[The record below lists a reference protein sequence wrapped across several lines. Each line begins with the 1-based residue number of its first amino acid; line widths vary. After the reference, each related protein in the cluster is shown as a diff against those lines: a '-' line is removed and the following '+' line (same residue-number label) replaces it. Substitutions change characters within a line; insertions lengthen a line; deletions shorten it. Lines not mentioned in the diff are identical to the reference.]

1 MILQNYKL
9 LLLKK
14 RYFLLFRS
22 FMKKIFILLLLLF
35 HYHSFS
41 QGIIVDT
48 TSLSIPKLVQDE
60 LMQNSCS
67 TLTNFLFSS
76 HKGIGQFTNTN
87 PNFPISNGII
97 IRNGIAKYSEGSYN
111 GINESSLLS
120 NLGDVD
126 IQAISDKNGQIA
138 SVTDVAFIQF
148 DFIPTS
154 SNFSFDFLFASNEYG
169 QYQCGFSDVFTFLLT
184 DLTTGSTNNLAVI
197 PETSIPVSVKNIR
210 DNTYNSSCVSTNSNL
225 FSHYNVSNPSTS
237 AINMRGET
245 VLLKASSAV
254 VPNRTYRMKLAIADY
269 YDSNLDSA
277 VFIKGGSFTTTT
289 NLGPDQTIC
298 EGETILLDSGLGNL
312 YNFYWTLNGIHIPGA
327 TGPTLIAAQKGT
339 YGIKATLPSSGC
351 TISDEITLSDFK
363 IKNPVNLSDC
373 YSSLPYH
380 QYDLTQNNIV
390 SLGLNP
396 TDFTL
401 MYFASLADAN
411 ANEPVIP
418 ASQIPSYSSLVN
430 KTIYI
435 KVVHNSNRNAIC
447 NKILSFDLLMNDPVK
462 ATTPPD
468 MNLCSNDSAMIL
480 TDLTVQ
486 NAKILNGQ
494 NAAGYAISY
503 FASQTD
509 AENNINPIPNP
520 NAFKTTILNSPQ
532 TIWVRMVNVS
542 QSTCFDIINFNLIVS
557 LLPPIDSIPDV
568 IECSSYIL
576 PPITNGNYYTGPN
589 KTGLLL
595 HAGDVIRNSGTYY
608 IFNGPNTPD
617 GCTNQNS
624 FAVTFIKEISFPTT
638 SCRQYTVLAPAFGN
652 FFTGPSG
659 RGTLIPAGT
668 ILTTDQTIYYYAAIN
683 GIVCR
688 DEALVI
694 TIFPLPPVDKP
705 SNIITCNSYQLPS
718 LTNGNYYTGSDGTGT
733 PLKEGTILT
742 FSQNVYV
749 FVNDG
754 HCTNQNLFRV
764 NIIDPSI
771 YQPITSCGSYILPA
785 IPFGNYYDQPLG
797 KGSIIPEGTAINS
810 SQTVY
815 YYVNTSIFPNCTDYL
830 SYQITIKPLPT
841 IDDLSDEIRCKK
853 DYFILPHLSKGNY
866 YDQPNGL
873 GKSLKEGDPILLSGT
888 YYIYDINDFGCPTED
903 SFTITYKSSPPVESF
918 TDVFT
923 CTGFKLPPLLN
934 GKYYTASGG
943 PNGSGTVIK
952 AGTIISTS
960 QTIYIY
966 NQWDNFNTCG
976 DETFFR
982 VDAKGLDVGTFED
995 VTICDSYTLPILGV
1009 GNYYSQPNGQGAIIP
1024 PGSTLTTSQ
1033 TIYVHASIGTRLSCS
1048 DDDEFTVTIS
1058 TTPILT
1064 KQKDIEACDSYTLP
1078 PLALG
1083 DYFSGSNGT
1092 GTRYVAGQKIMK
1104 SQLMYIYTSSKSN
1117 ASCSAQSEFNI
1128 TIYPLK
1134 NLVIKGGVICV
1145 DFTTGQLLNSFE
1157 LTTGLNPD
1165 IFSAEWYLDG
1175 ILMGTGLNYNATK
1188 EGIYTVITT
1197 KKTTDI
1203 GNDCNYNPTTVLVE
1217 KSSPAI
1223 ANAKVTA
1230 PFEDRIDITIT
1241 IINGFGSYE
1250 YQLDNGLF
1258 QTYDVFQDVS
1268 SGEHIITIKD
1278 TKGECGASTLI
1289 TKVLKYPYY
1298 FTPNGDGYM
1307 DNWNIWDL
1315 KNQSNAVIYLYDRYG
1330 KLLQQISPASSGWDG
1345 TENGHP
1351 LPSGDYWFQVMYE
1364 NNGTQQEFRGHF
1376 SMKR

>member
-1 MILQNYKL
+1 MKNLFIL
-9 LLLKK
+9 
-14 RYFLLFRS
+14 FLLMFYS
-22 FMKKIFILLLLLF
+22 C
-35 HYHSFS
+35 SFS
-41 QGIIVDT
+41 QGIVVDT
-48 TSLSIPKLVQDE
+48 TTLSIPQLIQDE

-76 HKGIGQFTNTN
+76 HKGIGKFINTN
-87 PNFPISNGII
+87 ANFPISNGII
-97 IRNGIAKYSEGSYN
+97 IRNGIAKYTEGNYT
-111 GINESSLLS
+111 GIDESSQLTT
-120 NLGDVD
+120 LGDID
-126 IQAISDKNGQIA
+126 IQYISDKNGQIA
-138 SVTDVAFIQF
+138 PISDVAFIQF
-148 DFIPTS
+148 DFTPSS
-154 SNFSFDFLFASNEYG
+154 SNFSFDFIFASNEYG

-184 DLTTGSTNNLAVI
+184 DLTSGNTTNLGVI
-197 PETSIPVSVKNIR
+197 PETTIPVSVKNIR
-210 DNTYNSSCVSTNSNL
+210 NNAYNPSCLSANSNL
-225 FSHYNVSNPSTS
+225 FSRYNVANPTAS

-245 VLLKASSAV
+245 ALLKASSTV
-254 VPNRTYRMKLAIADY
+254 VPNRTYRMKLAIGDY

-289 NLGPDQTIC
+289 HLGPDQMIC
-298 EGETILLDSGLGNL
+298 EGETILLDSGLGSA
-312 YNFYWTLNGIHIPGA
+312 YNFSWTLNGVNIPSA
-327 TGPTLIAAQKGT
+327 TGPNLKATQKGT
-339 YGIKATLPSSGC
+339 YGITATLPASGC
-351 TISDEITLSDFK
+351 TIIDEITLSDFK
-363 IKNPVNLSDC
+363 IKNPTNLHTC

-401 MYFASLADAN
+401 MYFASLVDAN

-430 KTIYI
+430 KSIYV

-447 NKILSFDLLMNDPVK
+447 NKILSFDLLMNEPIK

-486 NAKILNGQ
+486 NATILNGQ

-503 FASQTD
+503 FTSQTD
-509 AENNINPIPNP
+509 AENNINPILNP

-568 IECSSYIL
+568 TECSSYIL

-595 HAGDVIRNSGTYY
+595 HAGDVIHNSGTYY
-608 IFNGPNTPD
+608 IFNGPITPD

-638 SCRQYTVLAPAFGN
+638 SCGQYTVLAPAFGN

-659 RGTLIPAGT
+659 RGTLIAAET
-668 ILTTDQTIYYYAAIN
+668 IFTTNQTIYYYAAIN

-694 TIFPLPPVDKP
+694 TIFPLPPVDNP

-733 PLKEGTILT
+733 PLKEGTVLT
-742 FSQNVYV
+742 TSQNVYV
-749 FVNDG
+749 FINDG
-754 HCTNQNLFRV
+754 RCTNQNMFRV
-764 NIIDPSI
+764 NIIDTSI
-771 YQPITSCGSYILPA
+771 YQPISSCGSYTLPNV
-785 IPFGNYYDQPLG
+785 PFGNYYNQPLG
-797 KGSIIPEGTAINS
+797 AGDIIPAKTTITS

-815 YYVNTSIFPNCTDYL
+815 YYAKTSTTPNCTNNL
-830 SYQITIKPLPT
+830 NYQITIKPLPT
-841 IDDLSDEIRCKK
+841 ISNLSDEIRCKK

-888 YYIYDINDFGCPTED
+888 YYIHDVNDFGCPIED
-903 SFTITYKSSPPVESF
+903 SFTITYRNSPPVESF

-952 AGTIISTS
+952 TGTIITAS

-966 NQWDNFNTCG
+966 NQWDDFSTCG
-976 DETFFR
+976 DETFFG
-982 VDAKGLDVGTFED
+982 VDAKGLEVGTFED
-995 VTICDSYTLPILGV
+995 VTSCDSYTLPVLAV
-1009 GNYYSQPNGQGAIIP
+1009 GNYYSQPNGQGAIILA
-1024 PGSTLTTSQ
+1024 GSTLTTSQ

-1048 DDDEFTVTIS
+1048 DDTDFTVTIS

-1078 PLALG
+1078 PLVLG
-1083 DYFSGSNGT
+1083 NYFSGSNGT
-1092 GTRYVAGQKIMK
+1092 GTRYVAGQKIIK
-1104 SQLMYIYTSSKSN
+1104 SQLMYIYASSKSN
-1117 ASCSAQSEFNI
+1117 ASCSTEEKFNI

-1134 NLVIKGGVICV
+1134 DLKIDGGVICV
-1145 DFTTGQLLNSFE
+1145 DFSTGALLNPFE
-1157 LTTGLNPD
+1157 ITTGLNPE
-1165 IFSAEWYLDG
+1165 IFTAEWSLNG
-1175 ILMGTGLNYNATK
+1175 VLMGTGVNYSATE
-1188 EGIYTVITT
+1188 EGNYLVTIL
-1197 KKTTDI
+1197 KKTNDI
-1203 GNDCNYNPTTVLVE
+1203 GNDCNYKPTTVLVE
-1217 KSSPAI
+1217 KSSLPI
-1223 ANAKVTA
+1223 ANAEVTA
-1230 PFEDRIDITIT
+1230 PFEDSIDIIITIT
-1241 IINGFGSYE
+1241 NGFGSYE
-1250 YQLDNGLF
+1250 YQLENGSF
-1258 QTYDVFQDVS
+1258 QTDNVFHDVP
-1268 SGEHIITIKD
+1268 SGVHNITIND
-1278 TKGECGASTLI
+1278 TKGNCGTITLSA
-1289 TKVLKYPYY
+1289 KVLKYPKY
-1298 FTPNGDGYM
+1298 FTPNADGNN
-1307 DNWNIWDL
+1307 DFWNIWDIT
-1315 KNQSNAVIYLYDRYG
+1315 NQPDAVIYLYDRYG
-1330 KLLQQISPASSGWDG
+1330 KLIKQFSPASSGWDG
-1345 TENGHP
+1345 TDNGHP
-1351 LPSGDYWFQVMYE
+1351 LPASDYWFQVFYKYH
-1364 NNGTQQEFRGHF
+1364 GVDQEFKAHF